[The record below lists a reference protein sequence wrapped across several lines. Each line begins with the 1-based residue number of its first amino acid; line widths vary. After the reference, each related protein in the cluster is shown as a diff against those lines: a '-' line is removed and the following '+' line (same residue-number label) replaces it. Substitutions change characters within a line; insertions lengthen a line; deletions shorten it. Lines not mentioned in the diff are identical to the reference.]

1 MRDEEAQWRGAG
13 AGAPRALGAMA
24 VCAAAGFALYLA
36 FPPVGWW
43 WTAVPA
49 LAVLVACVDRARMG
63 RALLNTTA
71 FGVAFW
77 TPLIPWVVV
86 STRTPL
92 AWVALVVSQV
102 LFLSLWSLSVSLM
115 RVWSWTRS
123 PVGQALG
130 CALAWT
136 GVEQA
141 RSAFPW
147 SGFPWGTVAL
157 PQVDSPLGRLA
168 PYGGVALVSFAVMAV
183 AVLV

>member
-1 MRDEEAQWRGAG
+1 MCSSDLLRGPRPCGPGPAQHHGVR
-13 AGAPRALGAMA
+13 
-24 VCAAAGFALYLA
+24 
-36 FPPVGWW
+36 
-43 WTAVPA
+43 
-49 LAVLVACVDRARMG
+49 
-63 RALLNTTA
+63 
-71 FGVAFW
+71 VAFW
-77 TPLIPWVVV
+77 APLIPWVVV

-92 AWVALVVSQV
+92 AWAALVVSQV

-115 RVWSWTRS
+115 RVWSWARS

-147 SGFPWGTVAL
+147 SGFSWGTVAL

-183 AVLV
+183 GAEIGRASCRERV